1 MAHQKRKN
9 FFSASLIRTAAH
21 ESFRIIK
28 NGTMTGS
35 LIIIEPY
42 AKAKGDM
49 LFTEGKKLLYVV
61 KGDISITIN
70 GKGETLRP
78 GDSLYLKEEV
88 TSLLKNE
95 GGDNAEILFIS
106 S

>member
-1 MAHQKRKN
+1 
-9 FFSASLIRTAAH
+9 
-21 ESFRIIK
+21 
-28 NGTMTGS
+28 MTGS
-35 LIIIEPY
+35 IIIIEP
-42 AKAKGDM
+42 
-49 LFTEGKKLLYVV
+49 TQSQRRNTSEGKSSRV

-88 TSLLKNE
+88 ASLLKNE
-95 GGDNAEILFIS
+95 GGDNAEILLIS